1 MRALELWRRDGAA
14 GLRALTPAQC
24 AHALRALVMSWP
36 VALLPPAFLSVPLGT
51 RWEKAGKTKPTA
63 GKEVSNGAL
72 ATALRTRLQ
81 FGREELDKF
90 KCFDLRTDS
99 YVKVGDEY
107 FCQAALTLDAL
118 RAAVGP
124 GEWRLFSCLMQYVD
138 CMLMACHACTC
149 PPRRCHMQY
158 VDCMLM
164 ACHACTCS
172 PRRCHMQ
179 YVDCM
184 LMACHACTCSPRR
197 LTLF

>member
-1 MRALELWRRDGAA
+1 
-14 GLRALTPAQC
+14 
-24 AHALRALVMSWP
+24 MSWP
-36 VALLPPAFLSVPLGT
+36 VALLPPAFLDVPLGT
-51 RWEKAGKTKPTA
+51 KWVKAGLTRPAA

-107 FCQAALTLDAL
+107 YCQAALTLDAL

-124 GEWRLFSCLMQYVD
+124 GEWRLFGCLMQYVWIASD
-138 CMLMACHACTC
+138 GLPCMHVLTTA
-149 PPRRCHMQY
+149 PRAERGLP
-158 VDCMLM
+158 LM

-172 PRRCHMQ
+172 PRRRA
-179 YVDCM
+179 
-184 LMACHACTCSPRR
+184 LSLSGTCTG
-197 LTLF
+197 